1 MIYTL
6 VFAQKQNSIYEM
18 NGYKHTEGAWS
29 SLIQHLFY
37 SYFKKKNKNWGN
49 ATKKEKKKKKLRV
62 VFFSPL
68 KVHKHMVQP
77 LGTFLKLSFD
87 MIEFS
92 YAQ

>member
-62 VFFSPL
+62 VFFSPS
-68 KVHKHMVQP
+68 KYISTWFSP
-77 LGTFLKLSFD
+77 LGLS
-87 MIEFS
+87 
-92 YAQ
+92 